1 MQRRQ
6 NKQNL
11 ILKYKELYDMCVRSW
26 YPDVY
31 YHNTDLTH
39 PYIYRIQLSTL
50 TVYAPGKSPYTE
62 FFNTVQRPIRI
73 DFAIARSMQQG
84 LSLRSSRSDLT
95 LIYLD
100 VTIHLR
106 AAEGKNRATRV

>member
-1 MQRRQ
+1 MYGPGIF
-6 NKQNL
+6 L
-11 ILKYKELYDMCVRSW
+11 A

-31 YHNTDLTH
+31 YHYTDFTH
-39 PYIYRIQLSTL
+39 PYIYLIQLSTQ
-50 TVYAPGKSPYTE
+50 TVLPRKGPYTE
-62 FFNTVQRPIRI
+62 FFNTVQRPSRI

-84 LSLRSSRSDLT
+84 LSLRSSRNDLT

>member
-1 MQRRQ
+1 MYGPGIF
-6 NKQNL
+6 L
-11 ILKYKELYDMCVRSW
+11 A

-31 YHNTDLTH
+31 YHYTDLTH

-50 TVYAPGKSPYTE
+50 TVYAPRKGPYTE
-62 FFNTVQRPIRI
+62 FFNTVQRPSRI

-106 AAEGKNRATRV
+106 AGEGKKSRDKSLIFNCFPIYQQK